1 VRHCKTLATL
11 CLLATARIAGAQEL
25 PGKGDR
31 WLDVRTENFRIFSEV
46 SEKRTAALVR
56 ELEQFRAVLYGK
68 VLNVEPVVSVP
79 LYVFV
84 FENASSIARY
94 KPEIA
99 RAYFRADHLGH
110 YIVLNATPS
119 AVPSMNAR
127 RQQLNPYAHYPF
139 HDAYHEYVHHAL
151 EERFARLPSWVN
163 EGIAEYF
170 STFRTK
176 KNSAEIGMPLQQMV
190 SSLRRDWIP
199 FSELMR
205 ATAPHNDLREMY
217 FFYSQS
223 WALVHYAMHGNPER
237 KLDFFEYI
245 QALQGGA
252 EMDRA
257 FHDSFGASYAEL
269 EAETKRYITGEGL
282 PYATIRLDALGVPP
296 EHEASRMSYSEVLY
310 RLGDLLG
317 PRGLDPARAEAH
329 FRRAIK
335 VDPDYGPAHFGLARL
350 HDGRGERAEARA
362 AYLRAIELDPENYL
376 HHLGYGLN
384 RLANFTAED
393 ALEEA
398 RAAFAEAI
406 RLRPG
411 VAESYVGFGL
421 VYLLQP
427 EYARGGQAAL
437 RKAWHLLPGRMDI
450 PYTLCLL
457 ELRAGKE
464 CGVADLLEPALA
476 IDAGRF
482 LDLLARDAVALVR
495 PEVLA
500 APYREQVL
508 QFLGASEGFARQETL
523 REILERHPETAHTLD
538 DLRLVRLALEAIALL
553 DGEESGRAREMLERV
568 RDTAHRADLQ
578 RAAVAWLATTEP
590 GGE

>member
-1 VRHCKTLATL
+1 ML
-11 CLLATARIAGAQEL
+11 CLLGAARIAGAQGL

-46 SEKRTAALVR
+46 SEKRSAALAQ
-56 ELEQFRAVLYGK
+56 ELEQFRSVLYGK
-68 VLNVEPVVSVP
+68 VLNVEPVASVP

-84 FENASSIARY
+84 FENTASAARY

-99 RAYFRADHLGH
+99 RAAFRADHLGH

-119 AVPSMNAR
+119 AVTSMNPR

-176 KNSAEIGMPLQQMV
+176 KNTAEIGMPLQQMV

-199 FSELMR
+199 FSELMT

-223 WALVHYAMHGNPER
+223 WALVHYVMHGNPER
-237 KLDFFEYI
+237 RLDFVEYI
-245 QALQGGA
+245 EALQGGT
-252 EMDRA
+252 EMNRA
-257 FHDSFGASYAEL
+257 FRDSFAASYVEL
-269 EAETKRYITGEGL
+269 EAETKRYVNGEGL
-282 PYATIRLDALGVPP
+282 HYATVQLDALGAPT
-296 EHEASRMSYSEVLY
+296 EHEASRMSYAEVLY

-329 FRRAIK
+329 FRRAIE

-350 HDGRGERAEARA
+350 YDGRGERAEARA
-362 AYLRAIELDPENYL
+362 AYLRAIELDPKNYL
-376 HHLGYGLN
+376 HQLGYGLN
-384 RLANFTAED
+384 RLANFIADD

-398 RAAFAEAI
+398 RAAFSEAI

-464 CGVADLLEPALA
+464 CGVTDLLEPALA
-476 IDAGRF
+476 IDAGSF
-482 LDLLARDAVALVR
+482 LGLLARDSVALVR
-495 PEVLA
+495 PDVQA
-500 APYREQVL
+500 APYRKQVL
-508 QFLGASEGFARQETL
+508 QLLGASEGFARHEAL

-538 DLRLVRLALEAIALL
+538 DLRLVRESLEAIALL
-553 DGEESGRAREMLERV
+553 DGEDSGRARGMLEHV
-568 RDTAHRADLQ
+568 RETAHRADLQ
-578 RAAVAWLATTEP
+578 GAAAAWLATVE
-590 GGE
+590 